1 MNCAKART
9 QFSAYV
15 EQELSESDRRA
26 VSTHLGRCD
35 ECSRDLFAMQ
45 KAVNLLRWVPK
56 VDARPGFEDRLSER
70 LHAPAAKPSPWTWL
84 EQWRELGERL
94 EAGARTFFGETL
106 VATPASA
113 LLLAV
118 LAGTG
123 GGALVMHQV
132 MRSGSEAPAELAAST
147 PEIMSAPGI
156 TAHGLP
162 PAPSA
167 TAPGPASS
175 AAPAPTL
182 AAGND
187 GAVVPQAGAEP
198 ATDDSQLA
206 AANAAADRSRPE
218 TPAAGSRSN
227 VSGRRSI
234 RRPIEAPVIAA
245 SDPGRMRPGM
255 EVAPWAKNQQPIEG
269 PPSVSQVEY
278 ILDLVDVNQERVLQ
292 LPASAVVSGGTV
304 TF

>member
-1 MNCAKART
+1 MNCAKARA

-56 VDARPGFEDRLSER
+56 VDARPGFDDRLSER

-84 EQWRELGERL
+84 EPWRELGGRL

-132 MRSGSEAPAELAAST
+132 MRGGQTPADLAAST

-156 TAHGLP
+156 TTSAFG

-167 TAPGPASS
+167 TAAGPAPS
-175 AAPAPTL
+175 ATPAATQV
-182 AAGND
+182 ASND
-187 GAVVPQAGAEP
+187 AAVVPQAGAEP
-198 ATDDSQLA
+198 ATDNSQLA
-206 AANAAADRSRPE
+206 AAQRSHPE
-218 TPAAGSRSN
+218 TPAAGPRPN
-227 VSGRRSI
+227 GSGQRAT

-245 SDPGRMRPGM
+245 SEPGRMRPGV

>member
-9 QFSAYV
+9 HFSAYV

-70 LHAPAAKPSPWTWL
+70 LHTPAAKPSPWTWL

-118 LAGTG
+118 LVGTG

-132 MRSGSEAPAELAAST
+132 MRSGGQAPAELAAST

-156 TAHGLP
+156 TPSGQ
-162 PAPSA
+162 PAASSA
-167 TAPGPASS
+167 TPAEPASS
-175 AAPAPTL
+175 TGPAPTTVV
-182 AAGND
+182 ASNA

-206 AANAAADRSRPE
+206 AQTAPNRSRAE
-218 TPAAGSRSN
+218 TGAAGSRPN
-227 VSGRRSI
+227 VSGRRST

-245 SDPGRMRPGM
+245 SNPSRMRPGM